1 MTVNF
6 KEGQNQVGTPTMV
19 LMPSRNYAFKISDD
33 LYVIKIPRKGSYHE
47 LDPEFFSEEDGE
59 FNLYDGKA
67 KVMYLPAIT
76 KVLYATKNYPDLGDH
91 QLFAP
96 MSLKFKKNE
105 VEISGYVIDML
116 LSNEIEEV

>member
-6 KEGQNQVGTPTMV
+6 KEGQTQVGTPTMV
-19 LMPSRNYAFKISDD
+19 LMPSRNYAFKISDE

-47 LDPEFFSEEDGE
+47 IDPEFFSKEDGE
-59 FNLYDGKA
+59 FNLYDGKT

-76 KVLYATKNYPDLGDH
+76 KVLYATKKYPDLGDH

-96 MSLKFKKNE
+96 MSLKFKRNE
-105 VEISGYVIDML
+105 VEISGYVVDML
-116 LSNEIEEV
+116 LASETEEV

>member
-6 KEGQNQVGTPTMV
+6 KKGQQQLGTPTMV
-19 LMPSRNYAFKISDD
+19 LMPSRNYAFNISDD
-33 LYVIKIPRKGSYHE
+33 LYIIKIPRKGSYHE
-47 LDPEFFSEEDGE
+47 IDPEFFSIEDGE
-59 FNLYDGKA
+59 FNLYDSKTN
-67 KVMYLPAIT
+67 VMFLPAIT
-76 KVLYATKNYPDLGDH
+76 KVLYATKKYPDLGDH

-116 LSNEIEEV
+116 LASEAEEV